1 MANHHTRQIPK
12 LTADDRKGLEYWV
25 RDSTTNEV
33 LALRARIVLGSAAGR
48 SDSSLAQELGS
59 TRATVGKWRRRFL
72 ARGME
77 GLMDEA
83 RPGAPRRVGDDDVER
98 VVRETLEAPRLGSK
112 QLSTRSMA
120 AQCGLSPSTVSR
132 IWQDFGLQPHREETF
147 QLCEEPL
154 FTPQVRDIL
163 GLYLHP
169 PERAVVLCVA
179 EQLQAEATN
188 PIQPMSSMRSDSPE
202 RRTDDQWELRSSRLI
217 TALEDAT
224 VQLITRWSKR
234 HRAVD
239 FRKFLNSIGTAVP
252 AGLEFHLVLDNF
264 GTHKAAM
271 IHDWLEA
278 YPRFHLHITATSTA
292 WVSQV
297 KRWFANLPEQQIR
310 HGTPRNTQ
318 ELEEAIEEY
327 LAGRNENPQPFIWTK
342 SAEQIANSLEN

>member
-12 LTADDRKGLEYWV
+12 LTADDRRELEYWT
-25 RDSTTNEV
+25 RCSTTDEA

-48 SDSSLAQELGS
+48 SDTAMAEELGS

-77 GLMDEA
+77 GLLDEP

-98 VVRETLEAPRLGSK
+98 VVRETLEAQRLGSK
-112 QLSTRSMA
+112 HLSTRSIA
-120 AQCGLSPSTVSR
+120 ARCGLSPSTVSR
-132 IWQDFGLQPHREETF
+132 IWQDFALQPHREETF

-154 FTPQVRDIL
+154 FAPQVRDIL

-188 PIQPMSSMRSDSPE
+188 PTQPMSSMRPDFPE
-202 RRTDDQWELRSSRLI
+202 RRTDDQWERRSSRLI

-224 VQLITRWSKR
+224 VQLVTNSPKQ
-234 HRAVD
+234 HRTVD
-239 FRKFLNSIGTAVP
+239 FRKFLNGIGTAVP

-278 YPRFHLHITATSTA
+278 YPRFHLHITATSSA
-292 WVSQV
+292 WASQV
-297 KRWFANLPEQQIR
+297 KRWFADLPEQQIR
-310 HGTPRNTQ
+310 HGTPRNTH
-318 ELEEAIEEY
+318 ELEEAIEEF
-327 LAGRNENPQPFIWTK
+327 LAVQNQNPQPFIWTK
-342 SAEQIANSLEN
+342 SAERIVNSFGN

>member
-12 LTADDRKGLEYWV
+12 LTADDRRGREYWV

-48 SDSSLAQELGS
+48 SDSSLAGELGS

-77 GLMDEA
+77 GLLDEP
-83 RPGAPRRVGDDDVER
+83 RQGAPRRVGDDVVER
-98 VVRETLEAPRLGSK
+98 VVRETLDAPRLGSK

-120 AQCGLSPSTVSR
+120 ARCGLSPSTVSR
-132 IWQDFGLQPHREETF
+132 IWQDFALQPHREEMF

-154 FTPQVRDIL
+154 FAPKVRDIM

-179 EQLQAEATN
+179 AQSQTEATN
-188 PIQPMSSMRSDSPE
+188 PTQPMSSTRPNFRE
-202 RRTDDQWELRSSRLI
+202 RRTDDQWERRSSRLI

-224 VQLITRWSKR
+224 VQFIARWSKR

-239 FRKFLNSIGTAVP
+239 FHKFLNGIGTAVP
-252 AGLEFHLVLDNF
+252 SGLEFHLVLDNF
-264 GTHKAAM
+264 GTHEAAM

-297 KRWFANLPEQQIR
+297 KRWFADLLEQQIR
-310 HGTPRNTQ
+310 PGTPRNTQ
-318 ELEEAIEEY
+318 ELEEVIEEY
-327 LAGRNENPQPFIWTK
+327 VAAQNQNPQPFIWTK
-342 SAEQIANSLEN
+342 SADQIVNSFEN

>member
-12 LTADDRKGLEYWV
+12 LTADDRRELEYWT
-25 RDSTTNEV
+25 RNSATDES

-48 SDSSLAQELGS
+48 SDSALAEELGS

-77 GLMDEA
+77 GLLDKP

-98 VVRETLEAPRLGSK
+98 VVQETLEAQRLGSK
-112 QLSTRSMA
+112 HLSTRSIA
-120 AQCGLSPSTVSR
+120 ARYGLSPSTVWR
-132 IWQDFGLQPHREETF
+132 IWQDFALQPHREEMF

-154 FTPQVRDIL
+154 FAPKVRDIM

-188 PIQPMSSMRSDSPE
+188 PTQPMSSIPPDFPE
-202 RRTDDQWELRSSRLI
+202 CRTDDQGERRSSSLI

-239 FRKFLNSIGTAVP
+239 FRKFLNGIGTAVP

-278 YPRFHLHITATSTA
+278 YPRFHLHITATSSA
-292 WVSQV
+292 WVRQV
-297 KRWFANLPEQQIR
+297 KRWFADLPEQQIR
-310 HGTPRNTQ
+310 HGTPRNTH
-318 ELEEAIEEY
+318 ELEEAIEEF
-327 LAGRNENPQPFIWTK
+327 LAVQNQNPQPFIWTK
-342 SAEQIANSLEN
+342 SAERIVNSFEN

>member
-12 LTADDRKGLEYWV
+12 LTADDRKGLECWV

-33 LALRARIVLGSAAGR
+33 LALRARIILGSAAGH
-48 SDSSLAQELGS
+48 SDSSLAGELGS

-77 GLMDEA
+77 GLLDEP
-83 RPGAPRRVGDDDVER
+83 RPGAPRRVGDDVVER

-120 AQCGLSPSTVSR
+120 AHCGLSPSTVSR

-154 FTPQVRDIL
+154 FAPQVRDIM

-179 EQLQAEATN
+179 AQPKTEATN
-188 PIQPMSSMRSDSPE
+188 PTQPMSSMQPDFPE
-202 RRTDDQWELRSSRLI
+202 RRTDDLWARRSSSLI
-217 TALEDAT
+217 SSLEDAT
-224 VQLITRWSKR
+224 VQLIGKCSKR
-234 HRAVD
+234 NPTVD
-239 FRKFLNSIGTAVP
+239 FRKFLNGIGAAVP
-252 AGLEFHLVLDNF
+252 TGLEFHLVLDNF

-271 IHDWLEA
+271 IHDWLA
-278 YPRFHLHITATSTA
+278 GYPRFHLHITATSGA
-292 WVSQV
+292 WISQV
-297 KRWFANLPEQQIR
+297 KRWFADLPEQQIR
-310 HGTPRNTQ
+310 HGTLGNTQ

-327 LAGRNENPQPFIWTK
+327 VAVQNQNPQPFIWTK
-342 SAEQIANSLEN
+342 SAEEIVNSLEA

>member
-1 MANHHTRQIPK
+1 MANHYTRQIPK
-12 LTADDRKGLEYWV
+12 LTADDRRGLEYWV
-25 RDSTTNEV
+25 RDSTTNDGMG
-33 LALRARIVLGSAAGR
+33 LRARIILGSAAGR
-48 SDSSLAQELGS
+48 SDVSLAEELGS
-59 TRATVGKWRRRFL
+59 TRATVGKWRKRFL

-77 GLMDEA
+77 GLLDEP
-83 RPGAPRRVGDDDVER
+83 RQGAPRRVGDDVVER

-112 QLSTRSMA
+112 HLSTRSMA
-120 AQCGLSPSTVSR
+120 ARCGLSPSTVSR

-154 FTPQVRDIL
+154 FAPKVRDIM

-179 EQLQAEATN
+179 AQSQTEATN
-188 PIQPMSSMRSDSPE
+188 PTQPMSSTRPNFRE
-202 RRTDDQWELRSSRLI
+202 RRTDDHWERRSSRLI
-217 TALEDAT
+217 AALEDAT

-239 FRKFLNSIGTAVP
+239 FRKFLNDIGTTVP

-264 GTHKAAM
+264 GTHKAVM

-278 YPRFHLHITATSTA
+278 YPRFHLHITATSGA
-292 WVSQV
+292 WTSQV
-297 KRWFANLPEQQIR
+297 KHWFANLPEQQIR

>member
-33 LALRARIVLGSAAGR
+33 LALRARIILGSAAGH
-48 SDSSLAQELGS
+48 SDSSLAEELGS

-77 GLMDEA
+77 GLLDEA

-120 AQCGLSPSTVSR
+120 AHCGLSPSTVSR

-154 FTPQVRDIL
+154 FAPQVRDIM

-179 EQLQAEATN
+179 AQPKAEATN
-188 PIQPMSSMRSDSPE
+188 PTQPMSSMQPDFRE
-202 RRTDDQWELRSSRLI
+202 RRTDNHWERRSSSLI

-224 VQLITRWSKR
+224 VQLVTKCSKR
-234 HRAVD
+234 HPTVD
-239 FRKFLNSIGTAVP
+239 LRKFVNGIGTAVP

-264 GTHKAAM
+264 GTYKAAM
-271 IHDWLEA
+271 IHDWLA
-278 YPRFHLHITATSTA
+278 PYPRFHLHITATSGA
-292 WVSQV
+292 WISLV
-297 KRWFANLPEQQIR
+297 KRWFADLPEQQIR
-310 HGTPRNTQ
+310 HGTPHDTQ
-318 ELEEAIEEY
+318 DLEEAIEEY
-327 LAGRNENPQPFIWTK
+327 LAVQNQKPQPFIWTK
-342 SAEQIANSLEN
+342 SGEQIVNSLKN